1 MIIVL
6 SIALIFA
13 ALMNILALRR
23 RRERLQIFYNVEPKV
38 VSLMSLV
45 ENQIAGKEQSFSDQ
59 VLFGINASIKF
70 NYRLLMMGKSKARTF
85 MYILAGTVAC
95 ILLNEKYLNYDNFLV
110 IPVGVAF
117 SIYVICLLRKRK
129 LKADFYSNFPEALNI
144 ITGLIASGY
153 AITTTFKTCANSI
166 EGIVGTT
173 FKEVNDRLEVGDSV
187 ENVLINS
194 YMQLPFPEYY
204 FFILTVMVNLDSGG
218 ELKEIFSRL
227 SKMLTSNRIMT
238 KTRDGK
244 TAELRMTMY
253 ILGVMPFG
261 FIGILRI
268 VSEDNYN
275 ILMNTDGGRYI
286 LYYVIGSVVIGFLI
300 IKSWINKII

>member
-286 LYYVIGSVVIGFLI
+286 LYYVMGSVVIGFLI

>member
-13 ALMNILALRR
+13 AIMNILALRR
-23 RRERLQIFYNVEPKV
+23 RRERLQVFYNVEPKV

-59 VLFGINASIKF
+59 VLFGINTSIKF
-70 NYRLLMMGKSKARTF
+70 NYRLLMMGESKTRTF

-110 IPVGVAF
+110 IPVGVVF

-129 LKADFYSNFPEALNI
+129 IKAEFYSNFPEALNI

-153 AITTTFKTCANSI
+153 AITTTFKNCANSV

-173 FKEVNDRLEVGDSV
+173 FKEVNDRLEVGDNV

-227 SKMLTSNRIMT
+227 SKMLTNNRIMA

-253 ILGVMPFG
+253 ILGVMPFL
-261 FIGILRI
+261 FIGVLRV

-275 ILMNTDGGRYI
+275 LLMNTDGGHYI
-286 LYYVIGSVVIGFLI
+286 LYYVIGSVITGFLI

>member
-13 ALMNILALRR
+13 AIMNILALRR
-23 RRERLQIFYNVEPKV
+23 RRERLQVFYNVEPKV

-45 ENQIAGKEQSFSDQ
+45 ENQIAGREQSFSDQ

-70 NYRLLMMGKSKARTF
+70 NYRLLMMGKSKTSTF

-117 SIYVICLLRKRK
+117 SIYVICFLRKRK

-173 FKEVNDRLEVGDSV
+173 FKEVNDRLEVGDNV

-227 SKMLTSNRIMT
+227 GKMLTNNRIMA

-253 ILGVMPFG
+253 ILGVMPFL

-275 ILMNTDGGRYI
+275 ILMNTDGGHYI
-286 LYYVIGSVVIGFLI
+286 LYYVIGSVITGFLI

>member
-13 ALMNILALRR
+13 AIMNIIALRR
-23 RRERLQIFYNVEPKV
+23 RRERLQVFYNIEPKT
-38 VSLMSLV
+38 VSLLSLV
-45 ENQIAGKEQSFSDQ
+45 ENQIASREQSFSDQ
-59 VLFGINASIKF
+59 ILFGINAWIRF
-70 NYRLLMMGKSKARTF
+70 NYRLLMMGESKAKTF
-85 MYILAGTVAC
+85 VYILAGTVAC
-95 ILLNEKYLNYDNFLV
+95 IFLNQKYIHSDIYFV
-110 IPVGVAF
+110 IPVGLFF
-117 SIYVICLLRKRK
+117 SIAVICILRKKK
-129 LKADFYSNFPEALNI
+129 LKTDFYANFPEALNI

-153 AITTTFKTCANSI
+153 AITTTFKTCSNSV

-173 FKEVNDRLEVGDSV
+173 FKEVSDRLEVGDSI
-187 ENVLINS
+187 ENVLLNS

-218 ELKEIFSRL
+218 ELKEVFSRL
-227 SKMLTSNRIMT
+227 SKMLTSNRLMA

-261 FIGILRI
+261 FVLILRI

-275 ILMNTDGGRYI
+275 ILMNTDGGHYI
-286 LYYVIGSVVIGFLI
+286 LYYVTGSVVFGFLLI
-300 IKSWINKII
+300 RSWINKII

>member
-1 MIIVL
+1 MIFIL

-13 ALMNILALRR
+13 AIMNILALRR
-23 RRERLQIFYNVEPKV
+23 RKERLQVFYNVEPK
-38 VSLMSLV
+38 SMSLLNV
-45 ENQIAGKEQSFSDQ
+45 LESQIAGREKSFTDQ
-59 VLFGINASIKF
+59 LMFGISTWLKF
-70 NYRLLMMGKSKARTF
+70 NFRLLMMGKSKTSTF

-110 IPVGVAF
+110 IPVGVVF

-129 LKADFYSNFPEALNI
+129 IKAEFYSNFPEALNI

-173 FKEVNDRLEVGDSV
+173 FKEVNDRLEVGDNV

-227 SKMLTSNRIMT
+227 GKMLTNNRIMA

-253 ILGVMPFG
+253 ILGVMPFL

-275 ILMNTDGGRYI
+275 ILMNTDGGHYI
-286 LYYVIGSVVIGFLI
+286 LYYVIGSVITGFLI
-300 IKSWINKII
+300 IKSWISKII

>member
-1 MIIVL
+1 MIIIL

-13 ALMNILALRR
+13 AVMNILALRR
-23 RRERLQIFYNVEPKV
+23 RRERLQVFYNVEPKV
-38 VSLMSLV
+38 VSLMSLI
-45 ENQIAGKEQSFSDQ
+45 ENQYADKEQSFSDR
-59 VLFGINASIKF
+59 VVFGINAWFKF
-70 NYRLLMMGKSKARTF
+70 NYRLLMMGQSKARTLV
-85 MYILAGTVAC
+85 YILAGTVGCIFLNQKYINYDIYYVIPTGLFFSIIVIC
-95 ILLNEKYLNYDNFLV
+95 IL
-110 IPVGVAF
+110 
-117 SIYVICLLRKRK
+117 RKKK
-129 LKADFYSNFPEALNI
+129 LKADFYANFPEALNI

-153 AITTTFKTCANSI
+153 AITTTFKNCSDSI

-187 ENVLINS
+187 ENVLLNS

-227 SKMLTSNRIMT
+227 SKMLTSNRIMA

-261 FIGILRI
+261 FIGILRL
-268 VSEDNYN
+268 VSEANYN
-275 ILMNTDGGRYI
+275 ILMNSDGGHYI
-286 LYYVIGSVVIGFLI
+286 LYYVIGSVVFGFLLI
-300 IKSWINKII
+300 RSWINKII

>member
-13 ALMNILALRR
+13 AIMNILALRR
-23 RRERLQIFYNVEPKV
+23 RRERLQVFYNVEPKV

-59 VLFGINASIKF
+59 VLFGINTSIKF
-70 NYRLLMMGKSKARTF
+70 NYRLLMMGKSKTRTF

-110 IPVGVAF
+110 IPVGVVF
-117 SIYVICLLRKRK
+117 SIYVICLFRKRK

-173 FKEVNDRLEVGDSV
+173 FKEVNDRLEVGDNV

-227 SKMLTSNRIMT
+227 GKMLTNNRIMA

-253 ILGVMPFG
+253 ILGVMPFL

-275 ILMNTDGGRYI
+275 ILMNTDGGHYI
-286 LYYVIGSVVIGFLI
+286 LYYVIGSVITGFLI

>member
-13 ALMNILALRR
+13 AIMNILALRR
-23 RRERLQIFYNVEPKV
+23 RRERLQVFYNVEPKV

-59 VLFGINASIKF
+59 VLFGINTSIKF
-70 NYRLLMMGKSKARTF
+70 NYRLLMMGESKTRTF

-110 IPVGVAF
+110 IPVGVVF
-117 SIYVICLLRKRK
+117 SIYVICLFRKRK

-218 ELKEIFSRL
+218 ELKEIFGRL
-227 SKMLTSNRIMT
+227 GKMLTNNRIMA

-253 ILGVMPFG
+253 ILGVMPFL
-261 FIGILRI
+261 FIGVLRV

-275 ILMNTDGGRYI
+275 LLMNTDGGHYI
-286 LYYVIGSVVIGFLI
+286 LYYVIGSVITGFLI

>member
-23 RRERLQIFYNVEPKV
+23 RRERLQVFYNVEPKV

-59 VLFGINASIKF
+59 VLFGINTSIKF
-70 NYRLLMMGKSKARTF
+70 NYRLLMMGKSKTRTF

-110 IPVGVAF
+110 IPVGVVF
-117 SIYVICLLRKRK
+117 SIYVICLFRKRK

-153 AITTTFKTCANSI
+153 AITTTFKTCSNSV

-173 FKEVNDRLEVGDSV
+173 FKEVSDRLEVGDSI
-187 ENVLINS
+187 ENVLFNS
-194 YMQLPFPEYY
+194 YLQLPFPEYY

-227 SKMLTSNRIMT
+227 SKMLTNNRLMT
-238 KTRDGK
+238 KVRDGK

-253 ILGVMPFG
+253 ILGVMPFA
-261 FIGILRI
+261 FIGILRLI
-268 VSEDNYN
+268 SQDNYN
-275 ILMNTDGGRYI
+275 LLINTDGGHYI
-286 LYYVIGSVVIGFLI
+286 LYYVIGSVVIGFLLI
-300 IKSWINKII
+300 RSWINKII

>member
-23 RRERLQIFYNVEPKV
+23 RRERLQVFYNVEPKV

-59 VLFGINASIKF
+59 VLFGINTSIKF
-70 NYRLLMMGKSKARTF
+70 NYRLLMMGKSKTSTF

-110 IPVGVAF
+110 IPVGVVF
-117 SIYVICLLRKRK
+117 SIYVICLFRKRK

-173 FKEVNDRLEVGDSV
+173 FKEVNDRLEVGDNV

-227 SKMLTSNRIMT
+227 GKMLTNNRIMA

-253 ILGVMPFG
+253 ILGVMPFL

-275 ILMNTDGGRYI
+275 ILMNTDGGHYI
-286 LYYVIGSVVIGFLI
+286 LYYVIGSVITGFLI

>member
-13 ALMNILALRR
+13 AIMNILALRR
-23 RRERLQIFYNVEPKV
+23 RRERLQVFYNVEPKV

-45 ENQIAGKEQSFSDQ
+45 ENQIAGREQSFSDQ

-70 NYRLLMMGKSKARTF
+70 NYRLLMMGKSKTSTF

-110 IPVGVAF
+110 IPVGVVF
-117 SIYVICLLRKRK
+117 SIYVICLFRKRK

-173 FKEVNDRLEVGDSV
+173 FKEVNDRLEVGDNV
-187 ENVLINS
+187 ENVLLNS

-227 SKMLTSNRIMT
+227 GKMLTNNRIMA

-253 ILGVMPFG
+253 ILGVMPFL

-275 ILMNTDGGRYI
+275 ILMNTDGGHYI
-286 LYYVIGSVVIGFLI
+286 LYYVIGSVITGFLI

>member
-13 ALMNILALRR
+13 AIMNILALRR
-23 RRERLQIFYNVEPKV
+23 RRERLQVFYNVEPKV

-59 VLFGINASIKF
+59 VLFGINTSIKF
-70 NYRLLMMGKSKARTF
+70 NYRLLMMGKSKTSTF

-110 IPVGVAF
+110 IPVGVVF
-117 SIYVICLLRKRK
+117 SIYVICLFRKRK

-153 AITTTFKTCANSI
+153 AITTTFKTCSNSV

-173 FKEVNDRLEVGDSV
+173 FKEVSDRLEVGDSI
-187 ENVLINS
+187 ENVLFNS
-194 YMQLPFPEYY
+194 YLQLPFPEYY

-227 SKMLTSNRIMT
+227 SKMLTNNRLMT
-238 KTRDGK
+238 KVRDGK

-253 ILGVMPFG
+253 ILGVMPFA
-261 FIGILRI
+261 FIGILRLI
-268 VSEDNYN
+268 SQDNYN
-275 ILMNTDGGRYI
+275 LLINTDGGHYI
-286 LYYVIGSVVIGFLI
+286 LYYVIGSVVIGFLLI
-300 IKSWINKII
+300 RSWINKII

>member
-13 ALMNILALRR
+13 AIMNILALRR
-23 RRERLQIFYNVEPKV
+23 RRERLQVFYNVEPKV

-59 VLFGINASIKF
+59 VLFGINTSIKF
-70 NYRLLMMGKSKARTF
+70 NYRLLMMGKSKTSTF

-110 IPVGVAF
+110 IPVGVVF
-117 SIYVICLLRKRK
+117 SIYVICFLRKRK

-173 FKEVNDRLEVGDSV
+173 FKEVNDRLEVGDNV

-218 ELKEIFSRL
+218 ELKEIFTRL
-227 SKMLTSNRIMT
+227 GKMLTSNRIMA

-261 FIGILRI
+261 FIGILKLI
-268 VSEDNYN
+268 SEDNYN
-275 ILMNTDGGRYI
+275 LLMNSDGGRYI
-286 LYYVIGSVVIGFLI
+286 LYYVIGSVVVGFLI
-300 IKSWINKII
+300 IRSWINKII

>member
-13 ALMNILALRR
+13 AIMNILALRR
-23 RRERLQIFYNVEPKV
+23 RRERLQVFYNVEPKV

-59 VLFGINASIKF
+59 VLFGINTSIKF
-70 NYRLLMMGKSKARTF
+70 NYRLLMMGKSKTRTF

-110 IPVGVAF
+110 IPVGVVF
-117 SIYVICLLRKRK
+117 SIYVICLFRKRK

-173 FKEVNDRLEVGDSV
+173 FKEVNDRLEVGDNV

-227 SKMLTSNRIMT
+227 GKMLTNNRIMA

-253 ILGVMPFG
+253 ILGVMPFL
-261 FIGILRI
+261 FIGVLRV

-275 ILMNTDGGRYI
+275 LLMNTDGGHYI
-286 LYYVIGSVVIGFLI
+286 LYYVIGSVITGFLI

>member
-13 ALMNILALRR
+13 AIMNILALRR
-23 RRERLQIFYNVEPKV
+23 RRERLQVFYNVEPKV

-45 ENQIAGKEQSFSDQ
+45 ENQIAGREQSFSDQ

-70 NYRLLMMGKSKARTF
+70 NYRLLMMGKSKTSTF

-110 IPVGVAF
+110 IPVGVVF
-117 SIYVICLLRKRK
+117 SIYVICLFRKRK

-173 FKEVNDRLEVGDSV
+173 FKEVNDRLEVGDNV

-227 SKMLTSNRIMT
+227 GKMLTNNRIMA

-253 ILGVMPFG
+253 ILGVMPFI

-275 ILMNTDGGRYI
+275 ILMNTDGGHYI
-286 LYYVIGSVVIGFLI
+286 LYYVIGSVITGFLI

>member
-13 ALMNILALRR
+13 AIMNILALRR
-23 RRERLQIFYNVEPKV
+23 RRERLQVFYNVEPKV

-45 ENQIAGKEQSFSDQ
+45 ENQIAGREQSFSDQ

-70 NYRLLMMGKSKARTF
+70 NYRLLMMGKSKTSTF

-110 IPVGVAF
+110 IPVGVVF
-117 SIYVICLLRKRK
+117 SIYVICLFRKRK

-173 FKEVNDRLEVGDSV
+173 FKEVNDRLEVGDNV

-227 SKMLTSNRIMT
+227 GKMLTNNRIMA

-253 ILGVMPFG
+253 ILGVMPFL

-275 ILMNTDGGRYI
+275 ILMNTDGGHYI
-286 LYYVIGSVVIGFLI
+286 LYYVIGSVITGFLI

>member
-13 ALMNILALRR
+13 AIMNILALRR
-23 RRERLQIFYNVEPKV
+23 RRERLQVFYNVEPKV

-45 ENQIAGKEQSFSDQ
+45 ENQIAGREQSFSDQ
-59 VLFGINASIKF
+59 VLFGINTSIKF
-70 NYRLLMMGKSKARTF
+70 NYRLLMMGKSKTRTF

-110 IPVGVAF
+110 IPVSVVF

-129 LKADFYSNFPEALNI
+129 IKAEFYSNFPEALNI

-153 AITTTFKTCANSI
+153 AITTTFKNCANSV

-173 FKEVNDRLEVGDSV
+173 LKEVNDRLEVGDNV

-218 ELKEIFSRL
+218 ELKEIFGRL
-227 SKMLTSNRIMT
+227 GKMLTNNRIMA

-253 ILGVMPFG
+253 ILGVMPFL
-261 FIGILRI
+261 FIGVLRV

-275 ILMNTDGGRYI
+275 LLMNTDGGHYI
-286 LYYVIGSVVIGFLI
+286 LYYVIGSVITGFLI

>member
-23 RRERLQIFYNVEPKV
+23 RRERLQVFYNVEPKV

-59 VLFGINASIKF
+59 VLFGINASFKF

-117 SIYVICLLRKRK
+117 SIYVICFLRKRK

>member
-1 MIIVL
+1 MIFIL

-13 ALMNILALRR
+13 AIMNILALRR
-23 RRERLQIFYNVEPKV
+23 RKERLQVFYNVEPK
-38 VSLMSLV
+38 SMSLLNV
-45 ENQIAGKEQSFSDQ
+45 LESQIAGREKSFTDQ
-59 VLFGINASIKF
+59 LMFGISTWLKF
-70 NYRLLMMGKSKARTF
+70 NFRLLMSGESKSRTF
-85 MYILAGTVAC
+85 IYILAGTIAG
-95 ILLNEKYLNYDNFLV
+95 IFLNKKYLGYDNYVV
-110 IPVGVAF
+110 IPF
-117 SIYVICLLRKRK
+117 SLMFTIAVICIFRKKR

-173 FKEVNDRLEVGDSV
+173 FKEVNDRLEVGDNV

-227 SKMLTSNRIMT
+227 GKMLTNNRIMA

-253 ILGVMPFG
+253 ILGVMPFL

-275 ILMNTDGGRYI
+275 ILMNTDGGHYI
-286 LYYVIGSVVIGFLI
+286 LYYVIGSVITGFLI

>member
-13 ALMNILALRR
+13 AIMNILALRR
-23 RRERLQIFYNVEPKV
+23 RRERLQVFYNVEPKV

-45 ENQIAGKEQSFSDQ
+45 ENQIAGREQSFSDQ

-70 NYRLLMMGKSKARTF
+70 NYRLLMMGKSKTSTF

-110 IPVGVAF
+110 IPVGVVF
-117 SIYVICLLRKRK
+117 SIYVICLFRKRK

-153 AITTTFKTCANSI
+153 AITTTFKTCANSL

-173 FKEVNDRLEVGDSV
+173 FKEVNDRLEVGDNV

-227 SKMLTSNRIMT
+227 GKMLTNNRIMA

-253 ILGVMPFG
+253 ILGVMPFI

-275 ILMNTDGGRYI
+275 ILMNTDGGHYI
-286 LYYVIGSVVIGFLI
+286 LYYVIGSVITGFLI

>member
-13 ALMNILALRR
+13 AIMNILALRR
-23 RRERLQIFYNVEPKV
+23 RRERLQVFYNVEPKV

-59 VLFGINASIKF
+59 VLFGINASFKF

-110 IPVGVAF
+110 IPVGVVF
-117 SIYVICLLRKRK
+117 SIYVICLFRKRK

-173 FKEVNDRLEVGDSV
+173 FKEVNDRLEVGDNV

-227 SKMLTSNRIMT
+227 GKMLTNNRIMA

-253 ILGVMPFG
+253 ILGVMPFL

-275 ILMNTDGGRYI
+275 ILMNTDGGHYI
-286 LYYVIGSVVIGFLI
+286 LYYVIGSVITGFLI

>member
-13 ALMNILALRR
+13 AIMNILALRR
-23 RRERLQIFYNVEPKV
+23 RRERLQVFYNVEPKV

-45 ENQIAGKEQSFSDQ
+45 ENQIAGREQSFSDQ

-70 NYRLLMMGKSKARTF
+70 NYRLLMMGKSKTSTF

-110 IPVGVAF
+110 IPVGVVF
-117 SIYVICLLRKRK
+117 SIYVICLFRKRK

-153 AITTTFKTCANSI
+153 AISVTFKTCGNSI
-166 EGIVGTT
+166 EGVVGKTL
-173 FKEVNDRLEVGDSV
+173 KEVSDRLEVGDSV

-194 YMQLPFPEYY
+194 YLQLPFPEYY

-227 SKMLTSNRIMT
+227 SKMLTDNRIMA

-244 TAELRMTMY
+244 TAELRMTMW
-253 ILGVMPFG
+253 ILGAMPFC
-261 FIGILRI
+261 FIGLLKL
-268 VSEDNYN
+268 VSEENYN
-275 ILMNTDGGRYI
+275 ILTNTDGGHYI
-286 LYYVIGSVVIGFLI
+286 FYYVIGSVVIGFLI
-300 IKSWINKII
+300 IKSWINKIV

>member
-23 RRERLQIFYNVEPKV
+23 RRERLQVFYNVEPKV

-59 VLFGINASIKF
+59 VLFGINASFKF

-95 ILLNEKYLNYDNFLV
+95 ILLNEKYFNYDNFLV
-110 IPVGVAF
+110 IPVGIVF
-117 SIYVICLLRKRK
+117 SIYVICFLRKRK

-218 ELKEIFSRL
+218 ELKEIFTRL
-227 SKMLTSNRIMT
+227 GKMLTSNRIMA

-275 ILMNTDGGRYI
+275 LLMNTDGGHYI
-286 LYYVIGSVVIGFLI
+286 LYYAIGSVVIGFLI
-300 IKSWINKII
+300 IKSWISKII

>member
-13 ALMNILALRR
+13 AIMNILALRR
-23 RRERLQIFYNVEPKV
+23 RRERLQVFYNVEPKV

-45 ENQIAGKEQSFSDQ
+45 ENQIAGREQSFSDQ
-59 VLFGINASIKF
+59 VLFGINTSIKF
-70 NYRLLMMGKSKARTF
+70 NYRLLMMGKSKTSTF

-110 IPVGVAF
+110 IPVGVVF
-117 SIYVICLLRKRK
+117 SIYVICLFRKRK

-173 FKEVNDRLEVGDSV
+173 FKEVNDRLEVGDNV

-227 SKMLTSNRIMT
+227 GKMLTNNRIMA

-253 ILGVMPFG
+253 ILGVMPFL

-275 ILMNTDGGRYI
+275 ILMNTDGGHYI
-286 LYYVIGSVVIGFLI
+286 LYYVIGSVITGFLI

>member
-23 RRERLQIFYNVEPKV
+23 RRERLQVFYNVEPKV

-45 ENQIAGKEQSFSDQ
+45 ENQIAGREQSFSDQ

-70 NYRLLMMGKSKARTF
+70 NYRLLMMGKSKTRTF

-110 IPVGVAF
+110 IPVGVVF

-129 LKADFYSNFPEALNI
+129 IKAEFYSNFPEALNI

-153 AITTTFKTCANSI
+153 AITTTFKNCANSVD
-166 EGIVGTT
+166 GIVGTT
-173 FKEVNDRLEVGDSV
+173 FKEMNDRLDVGDSV
-187 ENVLINS
+187 ENVMFNS
-194 YMQLPFPEYY
+194 YLQLPFPEYY

-218 ELKEIFSRL
+218 ELKEIFGRL
-227 SKMLTSNRIMT
+227 SKMLTNNRIMA

-261 FIGILRI
+261 FIFILRF
-268 VSEDNYN
+268 VSETNYDL
-275 ILMNTDGGRYI
+275 LMNSDGGRYI
-286 LYYVIGSVVIGFLI
+286 LYYVIGSVVIGFLL

>member
-13 ALMNILALRR
+13 AIMNILALRR
-23 RRERLQIFYNVEPKV
+23 RRERLQVFYNVEPKV

-59 VLFGINASIKF
+59 VLFGINTSIKF
-70 NYRLLMMGKSKARTF
+70 NYRLLMMGKSKTRTF

-110 IPVGVAF
+110 IPVGVVF
-117 SIYVICLLRKRK
+117 SIYVICLFRKRK

-173 FKEVNDRLEVGDSV
+173 FKEVNDRLEVGDNV

-227 SKMLTSNRIMT
+227 GKMLTNNRIMA

-253 ILGVMPFG
+253 ILGVMPFL
-261 FIGILRI
+261 FIGVLRI

-275 ILMNTDGGRYI
+275 LLMNTDGGHYI
-286 LYYVIGSVVIGFLI
+286 LYYVIGSVITGFLI